1 MFPQPQD
8 LSTVLAFDMGIF
20 VTLLLLSRLLS
31 RESAMGRALFGAC
44 AAAIIICYAAWRWQ
58 ETLPPFEWSIGSLWT
73 HVFFGF
79 EAVAITYTLL
89 SIIILLRWRDRSGD
103 ADLCE
108 SILADRNCWPK
119 VDVFI
124 CTYNEPLDVLEK
136 SIIPALAI
144 DYPNFAVWVLDDT
157 RRAWLK
163 EYCEKVGARY
173 ITRAD
178 NKGAKAGNLNNA
190 LGHTA
195 SETNAPLILVLDAD
209 FAPKRNILRRMVGLF
224 GNPRTGIVQTPQFF
238 YNADPIQHN
247 LMAADSWVDDQR
259 IFFDVFQ
266 PAKDAW
272 GAAFCVGTSFVVR
285 RDLLNEIGGF
295 PDSAICEDIN
305 LTYTLMRRGYETH
318 WLNELLSIGLCAE
331 GLPEY
336 ITQRTRWCLG
346 TMQVALLPDGPLR
359 GRGYSFVQRLHY
371 VHGILNWL
379 CKPFL
384 VLMLIAPSLYW
395 LFGLPAYYADYLG
408 FLRYGLP
415 ALLALWIHGGWI
427 SARRT
432 LPLFMEVTH
441 LLPAPAVTLTLL
453 SALIRP
459 FGRPFKVT
467 DKGGDRSSSQLRF
480 KMALTFGSISLL
492 SAGGIVWY
500 LISPEASSEVSSLDL
515 FNLLWASVAMTM
527 TFVAFVVCFER
538 PRREER
544 FDVNESA
551 VVLADDN
558 LPWNCRLTDLSLN
571 SAAFD
576 LANAAKICASRAMT
590 ILIADV
596 GFVSAKVEAVS
607 DQAAIISF
615 ELSDAERIR
624 MLIKLFSVSSRHRI
638 ADRASFGGAFTAL
651 FRRSFGMGAPLRSRQ
666 RAQA

>member
-1 MFPQPQD
+1 MFPEPQD
-8 LSTVLAFDMGIF
+8 LGSVLAFDIGIF

-31 RESAMGRALFGAC
+31 RDSVMGRALFGAS
-44 AAAIIICYAAWRWQ
+44 AAAIIVSYGAWRWQ

-73 HVFFGF
+73 HAFFGF
-79 EAVAITYTLL
+79 EAVAIAYTLL
-89 SIIILLRWRDRSGD
+89 SIVILLRWRDRSGD
-103 ADLCE
+103 ADRCE
-108 SILADRNCWPK
+108 AILTRRDCWPK

-144 DYPNFAVWVLDDT
+144 DYPDFTVWVLDDT

-163 EYCEKVGARY
+163 DYCESVGARY

-178 NKGAKAGNLNNA
+178 NQGAKAGNLNNA
-190 LGHTA
+190 LRHSA
-195 SETNAPLILVLDAD
+195 SDTNAPLILVLDAD
-209 FAPKRNILRRMVGLF
+209 FAPRRDILRRAVGLF
-224 GNPRTGIVQTPQFF
+224 GDPKAGIVQTPQFF
-238 YNADPIQHN
+238 YNADPVQHN

-285 RDLLNEIGGF
+285 RDALNEIGGF
-295 PDSAICEDIN
+295 PDGAICEDIN
-305 LTYTLMRRGYETH
+305 LSYTLMSRGYETH
-318 WLNELLSIGLCAE
+318 WLNEPLSLGLSAE

-359 GRGYSFVQRLHY
+359 GRGYTFVQRVHY
-371 VHGILNWL
+371 IHGILNWL

-384 VLMLIAPSLYW
+384 VLMLVAPSLYW
-395 LFGLPAYYADYLG
+395 LFGLPAYHADYLG

-427 SARRT
+427 SGRRT

-441 LLPAPAVTLTLL
+441 MLPAPAITLTLL
-453 SALIRP
+453 SALVRP

-480 KMALTFGSISLL
+480 KLAATFGSISLL

-500 LISPEASSEVSSLDL
+500 LISPEAPAEVSSLDL
-515 FNLLWASVAMTM
+515 FNLLWAGVAMTM
-527 TFVAFVVCFER
+527 TFAAFIVCFER
-538 PRREER
+538 PRRDEPFAVDER
-544 FDVNESA
+544 A

-558 LPWNCRLTDLSLN
+558 LPWSCRLTDLSLN
-571 SAAFD
+571 SAALS
-576 LANAAKICASRAMT
+576 LANAADICASGAIT
-590 ILIADV
+590 ILIADI
-596 GFVSAKVEAVS
+596 GFVRAKVETLAERT
-607 DQAAIISF
+607 ATISF
-615 ELSDAERIR
+615 ELSQAQRAR
-624 MLIKLFSVSSRHRI
+624 MLVKLFSVSSRHRI
-638 ADRASFGGAFTAL
+638 ANRASFGGAFAGL
-651 FRRSFGMGAPLRSRQ
+651 FRRSFGKDLPVRATQ
-666 RAQA
+666 RARA